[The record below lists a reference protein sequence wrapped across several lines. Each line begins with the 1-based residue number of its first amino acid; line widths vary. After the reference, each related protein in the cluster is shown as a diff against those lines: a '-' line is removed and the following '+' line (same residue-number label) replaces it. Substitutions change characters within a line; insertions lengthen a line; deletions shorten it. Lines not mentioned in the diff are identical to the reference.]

1 MQLLFNT
8 VMLEINRW
16 TEHHKITY
24 PLIDL
29 LEQLKR
35 ADFTALEI
43 WQYHISSLSNDE
55 IEMLKQKM
63 DVLGITAYVV
73 GAYIDFHHTGK
84 DDDAMNNLIDKLI
97 EVAVKLNTKIFKI
110 KPGGQPSADVD
121 DDMWNL
127 SVSKIKKL
135 AKKLANNG
143 IMLSMETH
151 AYSLCDTEES
161 TIRLMKDL
169 SDVKNVGICYQ
180 PFDAQTT
187 KEAMATFTEM
197 LPHIIHIHLQN
208 LPDSNAETTT
218 FLETG
223 GWMNY
228 TLLLPHIKNSGF
240 DNIICLEFTEGIFP
254 PKGKKFDPQV
264 VINNSIKDREFFYK
278 YFK

>member
-63 DVLGITAYVV
+63 DALGITAYVV
-73 GAYIDFHHTGK
+73 GAYVDFHHTGK

-161 TIRLMKDL
+161 SIRLMQDL
-169 SDVKNVGICYQ
+169 TDVKNVGICYQ

-187 KEAMATFTEM
+187 EEAMATFTEM

-254 PKGKKFDPQV
+254 PKGEKFDPQV

>member
-16 TEHHKITY
+16 TEHHTITY

-29 LEQLKR
+29 LEQLKK

-43 WQYHISSLSNDE
+43 WQYHLSSLSNNE
-55 IEMLKQKM
+55 IEALKQKM
-63 DVLGITAYVV
+63 DALGITADVV
-73 GAYIDFHHTGK
+73 GAYIDFHHVGK
-84 DDDAMNNLIDKLI
+84 ADDAMNNLIDKLI
-97 EVAVKLNTKIFKI
+97 EVAVKFNTKIFKI
-110 KPGGQPSADVD
+110 KPGGQPSAVVDV
-121 DDMWNL
+121 DMWNL

-143 IMLSMETH
+143 ILLSMETH

-187 KEAMATFTEM
+187 EEAMATFTEM

-208 LPDSNAETTT
+208 LPDGNAETTT

-254 PKGKKFDPQV
+254 PKGEKFDPQV